1 MLTVLV
7 KKPMLV
13 NSIKIGIAV
22 GALVVT
28 ALTVTD
34 PEFNQDS
41 YDKVRIP
48 DSIDQSAPISLQMYN
63 CIKQYADTFDIPLKY
78 AFGIANT
85 ETGYDGPFHW
95 GYNHAQTSSAGA
107 VGPMQVMVSTARWI
121 NKDNVSKERLK
132 TDIKYNVYTSM
143 KLLRILFDKNGDW
156 KTVFGEYNTGRP
168 CINGYSHKV
177 YNYKPDWNI

>member
-7 KKPMLV
+7 KKQMLV
-13 NSIKIGIAV
+13 NSIKIGIAA
-22 GALVVT
+22 GALAVA
-28 ALTVTD
+28 ALTVTNS
-34 PEFNQDS
+34 ESNQDS
-41 YDKVRIP
+41 LSEVRIP
-48 DSIDQSAPISLQMYN
+48 DNIDQSAPISLQMYN
-63 CIKQYADTFDIPLKY
+63 YIKAYADTFDIPLKY

-85 ETGYDGPFHW
+85 ETGYKGPFHW
-95 GYNHAQTSSAGA
+95 KYNHAQTSSAGA
-107 VGPMQVMVSTARWI
+107 VGPMQVMISTARWI
-121 NKDNVSKERLK
+121 NKDSVSKERLR

-168 CINGYSHKV
+168 CINEYAYKV

>member
-7 KKPMLV
+7 KKSMLV
-13 NSIKIGIAV
+13 NSLKIGIAV
-22 GALVVT
+22 GALAVA
-28 ALTVTD
+28 ALTVTT
-34 PEFNQDS
+34 PERDTLS
-41 YDKVRIP
+41 DVRIP
-48 DSIDQSAPISLQMYN
+48 DSIDQNSPISLQMYN
-63 CIKQYADTFDIPLKY
+63 YIKAYADTFDIPLKY

-85 ETGYDGPFHW
+85 ETGYNGPFHW
-95 GYNHAQTSSAGA
+95 KYNHAQTSSAGA

-143 KLLRILFDKNGDW
+143 KLLRKLFNKNGDW

-177 YNYKPDWNI
+177 YNYQPNW